1 MPGFC
6 PPQDYVFFADEAGIS
21 NDRFTV
27 VGGLCVLS
35 SSIPALHANIDAF
48 RHEHNMHSELKW
60 SKVSNQKSEQY
71 KALIDLFFAMNNS
84 NVFHF
89 HAIVFDSH
97 QVDFKR
103 IGGVHDND
111 KVLSRL
117 YYQLLVHKFAK
128 LYPNDVGMSVCLDH
142 RNSSTP
148 LEDLRR
154 MINATLARDHG
165 IPHSP
170 VKQLISQDS
179 CDDDM
184 LQLNDVI
191 LGAVCAARNGKH
203 LLAEYRQAKREL
215 AALVLEKSGL
225 QSFETNSPPGV
236 QRFTIW
242 NFRSGAKKN

>member
-27 VGGLCVLS
+27 VGGLCVRGS
-35 SSIPALHANIDAF
+35 AVPGLHANIDAY
-48 RHEHNMHSELKW
+48 RLLHNMHSELKW
-60 SKVSNQKSEQY
+60 SKVSNQKIDEY
-71 KALIDLFFAMNNS
+71 KALVELFFAMNNA
-84 NVFHF
+84 NVLHF

-103 IGGVHDND
+103 IREDGHDSD

-117 YYQLLVHKFAK
+117 YYQLVVHKFAK
-128 LYPNDVGMSVCLDH
+128 LYPSDSGMCVCLDH

-154 MINATLARDHG
+154 MINATLARDHA
-165 IPHSP
+165 IPHNP

-179 CDDDM
+179 CDDDL

-203 LLAEYRQAKREL
+203 LLAEYRPAKREL

-225 QSFETNSPPGV
+225 QSFEMNSPRGV
-236 QRFTIW
+236 ERFTIW
-242 NFRSGAKKN
+242 NFQTRSK